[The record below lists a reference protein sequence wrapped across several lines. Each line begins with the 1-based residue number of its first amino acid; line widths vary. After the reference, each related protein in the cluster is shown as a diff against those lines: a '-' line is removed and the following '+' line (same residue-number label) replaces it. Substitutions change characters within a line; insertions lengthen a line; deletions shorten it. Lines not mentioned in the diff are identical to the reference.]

1 MVHHP
6 IVDEFQ
12 SLIQAIELDNTQSIK
27 IEYDVGHRVP
37 CILIGVCVGIICARV
52 LAAQ

>member
-12 SLIQAIELDNTQSIK
+12 SLIEAIELDNTQSIK
-27 IEYDVGHRVP
+27 IEYGARSSSAVHSSSE
-37 CILIGVCVGIICARV
+37 CAS
-52 LAAQ
+52 A